1 MCSNMSTN
9 HLTSTTFTAA
19 MPTVNQT
26 TADMKDSCKDNDE
39 VVYLVSEEVSV
50 RNLLLLAVEQQ
61 HYILRDL
68 DLNETFLEEPCIHS
82 RLKGRMRLQ
91 ETKHFRYWIHSNF
104 APVGSDLHWF
114 GLNPKD
120 TNSSDSYIDYLL
132 TTIPNISATYKLVN
146 SFRKI
151 QDQWCQQTKI

>member
-1 MCSNMSTN
+1 MSTN

-61 HYILRDL
+61 HCILRDL
-68 DLNETFLEEPCIHS
+68 DLNETFLEETMYPFAAEGKDEIT
-82 RLKGRMRLQ
+82 GN
-91 ETKHFRYWIHSNF
+91 ETL
-104 APVGSDLHWF
+104 PL
-114 GLNPKD
+114 LD
-120 TNSSDSYIDYLL
+120 TFEFC
-132 TTIPNISATYKLVN
+132 ACR
-146 SFRKI
+146 F
-151 QDQWCQQTKI
+151 